1 VATSKSLSAD
11 LERGLDLARAGEY
24 FAAHEALEDAWR
36 AAEPREKDFFQGLVH
51 VVVAWYQAGRGN
63 ETGCTRQ
70 LEKAVRR
77 LSPFAPEHRGVDV
90 AALLRQVEAAQ
101 ELGSLQLRP
110 LEVLSVDSK

>member
-1 VATSKSLSAD
+1 VESD

-36 AAEPREKDFFQGLVH
+36 AAEPAEKDFFQGLVH

-63 ETGCTRQ
+63 EVGCTRQ
-70 LEKAVRR
+70 LEKAARR
-77 LSPFAPEHRGVDV
+77 LGPFAPEHRGVDV

-101 ELGSLQLRP
+101 AKGTLDLEP
-110 LEVLSVDSK
+110 LEIP